1 MISGVTDAGS
11 LPVLERM
18 MQFAGARQRLL
29 ADAVANFNTPGY
41 RAQDVSVEDFQSSL
55 AEAADERR
63 IRHRGRAGTLELEGS
78 DQVRVRPE
86 GLRLEPGEANENILF
101 HDGNDRDLE
110 RTMQAVVENVMSF
123 RSAISLMRTQYDQLL
138 SAVRERP

>member
-1 MISGVTDAGS
+1 MITGVTDAGS

-29 ADAVANFNTPGY
+29 SDAVANFNTPGY
-41 RAQDVSVEDFQSSL
+41 MATDVSVEEFQATL

-63 IRHRGRAGTLELEGS
+63 ERHRGRAGKLEFEGT
-78 DQVRVRPE
+78 DEVRTRPD
-86 GLRLEPGEANENILF
+86 GLRLEPTPAHENILF

-123 RSAISLMRTQYDQLL
+123 RSAVSLMRTQYDQLL